1 MKKLIEFQEN
11 KHKEVIDAIVKFRAD
26 NNITFS
32 EAVRRL
38 ILQSQNGVCPAEPE
52 PDKLEEIEAK
62 LEKVFTIVKKH
73 IKKHTEKVL

>member
-1 MKKLIEFQEN
+1 MKKLIEFQEE

-52 PDKLEEIEAK
+52 PDKIEELEAK
-62 LEKVFTIVKKH
+62 VDKIHAIVLKH
-73 IKKHTEKVL
+73 IKKHTEDE

>member
-38 ILQSQNGVCPAEPE
+38 ILQSQNGVCLSEPE

-73 IKKHTEKVL
+73 IKKHTEKE

>member
-1 MKKLIEFQEN
+1 MKKLIEFQEE

-38 ILQSQNGVCPAEPE
+38 ILQNQNGTCPAEPE
-52 PDKLEEIEAK
+52 PDKIEELEAK
-62 LEKVFTIVKKH
+62 VDKIHAIILKH
-73 IKKHTEKVL
+73 IKKHTEGE